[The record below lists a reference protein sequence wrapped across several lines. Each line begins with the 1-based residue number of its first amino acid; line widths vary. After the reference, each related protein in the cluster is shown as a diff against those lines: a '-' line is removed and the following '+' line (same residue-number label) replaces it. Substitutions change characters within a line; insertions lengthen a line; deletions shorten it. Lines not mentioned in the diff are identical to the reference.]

1 MPRKL
6 LPLIACAGFACGPAL
21 ADPLGS
27 VGEVLQPVWIQLDDA
42 EAELDPGND
51 IGFGDRIVAG
61 PGGRAEFELWSG
73 VALRLYPDTEIR
85 LQPAYRQDDDG
96 AEMAELYLARGRIC
110 LETGPPTS
118 RGRNFRLN
126 VAARLLA
133 TIHQSAHLCALR
145 RDEASAL
152 GLLGGS
158 VQLDNTI
165 EPGTVVLSQA
175 GFEFVLADDGSYR
188 LLPAASSTRVA
199 GIDEQPFIDPA
210 AIAAGANGVDAADEP
225 VDAGDTEPAP
235 AEANDWVYTVYL
247 FSTRSRE
254 VADEVN
260 RKLRQAGHDTR
271 IIASSANS
279 PARFRVA
286 VSGFASREAARSFS
300 DSIVGRYG
308 IRDTWIGRDRPSS
321 GQ

>member
-1 MPRKL
+1 MPRTL
-6 LPLIACAGFACGPAL
+6 LLLLACAGFACGPAQ

-27 VGEVLQPVWIQLDDA
+27 VGQVRQPVWIQLDDA

-61 PGGRAEFELWSG
+61 RDGRAEIELWTG
-73 VALRLYPDTEIR
+73 VTLRLYADTEIR
-85 LQPAYRQDDDG
+85 LQPAYQQDGDG

-118 RGRNFRLN
+118 SGRNFRLN

-133 TIHQSAHLCALR
+133 IIHQSAHLCALR
-145 RDEASAL
+145 RGDASAL

-165 EPGTVVLSQA
+165 EPGTVILSQA
-175 GFEFVLADDGSYR
+175 GFEFVIDDDGSYS
-188 LLPAASSTRVA
+188 LLPASSAARVA
-199 GIDEQPFIDPA
+199 GIDEQPFIDTA
-210 AIAAGANGVDAADEP
+210 DITADGDADAESEDAGEAIQAAAGEN
-225 VDAGDTEPAP
+225 T
-235 AEANDWVYTVYL
+235 WVYTVYL

-260 RKLRQAGHDTR
+260 RRLREAGHDTR
-271 IIASSANS
+271 IIASSGNTA
-279 PARFRVA
+279 ARYRVA
-286 VSGFASREAARSFS
+286 VSGFASREAARGFS

-308 IRDTWIGRDRPSS
+308 IRDTWIGRDRPSN